1 MKHFT
6 KMYLFYIGFKIDSGT
21 QLVETFSKNHEI
33 HKKKSRQSEMLICFD
48 MSGWRDKQRSTVSL
62 MQSELEMTIQI
73 QTRLHRDSAD
83 WSHDSRGMRKLH
95 ATAEVSR
102 TISQQPHKC
111 WSLFCRAARGNKTGQ
126 GRRAK
131 SADLS
136 GLVLILLLLFGSQ
149 LSTDFHDKAARLC
162 FRIETGTST
171 TINPIKL
178 NWPLAN

>member
-33 HKKKSRQSEMLICFD
+33 HKKKKSRQSEMLICFD

-136 GLVLILLLLFGSQ
+136 GLVLILLCYLGVSFPQIPRQSREALLPYWNWNF
-149 LSTDFHDKAARLC
+149 DNN
-162 FRIETGTST
+162 
-171 TINPIKL
+171 NPIKL

>member
-33 HKKKSRQSEMLICFD
+33 HKKKKVVSQKCWFALTWAVDEINTAQFHSC
-48 MSGWRDKQRSTVSL
+48 SQNWRWQFRFKPVFIETP
-62 MQSELEMTIQI
+62 
-73 QTRLHRDSAD
+73 AD

-136 GLVLILLLLFGSQ
+136 GLVLILLCYLGVSFPQ
-149 LSTDFHDKAARLC
+149 LSTTKPRGSASVL
-162 FRIETGTST
+162 
-171 TINPIKL
+171 KL
-178 NWPLAN
+178 ELRQQ